1 MPTLA
6 KGDAVR
12 VVRLTFGWH
21 VDGRKP
27 RVGETATIRYVLK
40 GVETLYLAE
49 RIGAD
54 GMREW
59 LCEFAPGDLEV
70 VDTE

>member
-1 MPTLA
+1 MPTFA
-6 KGDAVR
+6 KGDTVR

-21 VDGRKP
+21 LKGRKP
-27 RVGETATIRYVLK
+27 RVGETATIRYFLK

-54 GMREW
+54 GAREW
-59 LCEFAPGDLEV
+59 LCEFAPDDLELV
-70 VDTE
+70 EP